1 MKSPPLFRRHFRV
14 MPHRIAAAAAAGE
27 ARGPPAL
34 PPRETH
40 LPSPP
45 LPRFHP
51 HRRASERVPPLP
63 PRAQAVRAKGSGCG
77 WGRESWAG
85 GGRASLENGGNL
97 RPAAGRSHV
106 GSPAGS
112 GREASGGG
120 GRSWADLSLASLS
133 LSGRERPS
141 PPAGNPAC
149 SPGAAPR
156 PGSRERRLHPARE
169 ERRGGGRGGGREP
182 RNSRSS

>member
-14 MPHRIAAAAAAGE
+14 MPDRIAATAAAGE

-51 HRRASERVPPLP
+51 RRRASERVPPLP
-63 PRAQAVRAKGSGCG
+63 PPAQAVRAGGTGRG
-77 WGRESWAG
+77 WGRGSWAG
-85 GGRASLENGGNL
+85 GGRASLENGGDL
-97 RPAAGRSHV
+97 HPAAGKSHP

-112 GREASGGG
+112 RSGG
-120 GRSWADLSLASLS
+120 
-133 LSGRERPS
+133 SGRRRQVLGGSVTRFPQPQRS
-141 PPAGNPAC
+141 
-149 SPGAAPR
+149 GAAV
-156 PGSRERRLHPARE
+156 SS
-169 ERRGGGRGGGREP
+169 GR
-182 RNSRSS
+182 